1 MPVFSDSD
9 SVMESNDNNQP
20 KTFKQWQNIRRAR
33 PSGVGGY
40 YSTTSQKQMMEDMAK
55 LGDRFYD

>member
-1 MPVFSDSD
+1 MD
-9 SVMESNDNNQP
+9 SNDNNQP